1 MEPYTTTHLVFF
13 SPTHTS
19 AKIAR
24 AVGEGIGMGRRIETD
39 LTLDEGTSPILIND
53 ALTVIAVP
61 VYGGRVAPIALQRL
75 KRLKGHNAPVIL
87 LTIYGN
93 RDYEDALVEL
103 RDTAVELGF
112 TPLSAGAFI
121 GEHSYSRPNMP
132 VAAGRPD
139 ADDLQKAE
147 QFGRESLKKL
157 QENTFPLPS
166 FFIKGNIP
174 YKPLPAG
181 NNATPVCNDLC
192 YACGNCIEVCPTH
205 AIYLSADGSQIETIA
220 KRCIRCC
227 ACVKECPTGA
237 RIFDSP
243 FTAILHEKFSAR
255 REPETFINRS

>member
-243 FTAILHEKFSAR
+243 FTAILHEKSSAR
-255 REPETFINRS
+255 REPETFL

>member
-147 QFGRESLKKL
+147 QFGRESLKNCRKVHSLCRHSLSKGIFPTNLFL
-157 QENTFPLPS
+157 QATMPHLYAMTSAMPAETASKSALP
-166 FFIKGNIP
+166 
-174 YKPLPAG
+174 
-181 NNATPVCNDLC
+181 T
-192 YACGNCIEVCPTH
+192 
-205 AIYLSADGSQIETIA
+205 
-220 KRCIRCC
+220 
-227 ACVKECPTGA
+227 
-237 RIFDSP
+237 P
-243 FTAILHEKFSAR
+243 FT
-255 REPETFINRS
+255 

>member
-19 AKIAR
+19 ARIAR
-24 AVGEGIGMGRRIETD
+24 SVGEGIGMGRRIETD
-39 LTLDEGTSPILIND
+39 LTLDEETSPILIND

-103 RDTAVELGF
+103 RDTAVEQGF

-147 QFGRESLKKL
+147 QFGRESLRKL
-157 QENTFPLPS
+157 QESTFPLPS
-166 FFIKGNIP
+166 FFIKGNVP

-205 AIYLSADGSQIETIA
+205 AIHLSADGSQIETIA
-220 KRCIRCC
+220 ERCIRCC

-255 REPETFINRS
+255 REPETFL

>member
-1 MEPYTTTHLVFF
+1 
-13 SPTHTS
+13 
-19 AKIAR
+19 
-24 AVGEGIGMGRRIETD
+24 MGRRIETN

-166 FFIKGNIP
+166 FFIKE
-174 YKPLPAG
+174 YSLQTSSCS

-192 YACGNCIEVCPTH
+192 YACGNCIE
-205 AIYLSADGSQIETIA
+205 SAYP
-220 KRCIRCC
+220 RH
-227 ACVKECPTGA
+227 
-237 RIFDSP
+237 SP
-243 FTAILHEKFSAR
+243 ER
-255 REPETFINRS
+255 RRKSD

>member
-121 GEHSYSRPNMP
+121 GEHSYSRPNML

-157 QENTFPLPS
+157 QESTFPLPS

-220 KRCIRCC
+220 ERCIRCC

-255 REPETFINRS
+255 REPETFL

>member
-19 AKIAR
+19 ARIAR

-39 LTLDEGTSPILIND
+39 LTLDEETSPILIND

-139 ADDLQKAE
+139 ADDLQK
-147 QFGRESLKKL
+147 QFGRESLRKL
-157 QENTFPLPS
+157 QESTFPLPS
-166 FFIKGNIP
+166 FFIKGNVP

-205 AIYLSADGSQIETIA
+205 AIHLSADGSQIETIA
-220 KRCIRCC
+220 ERCIRCC

-243 FTAILHEKFSAR
+243 FTAILHEKFSVR
-255 REPETFINRS
+255 REPETFL

>member
-112 TPLSAGAFI
+112 TPLSAG
-121 GEHSYSRPNMP
+121 PNMP

-139 ADDLQKAE
+139 ANDLQKAE

-157 QENTFPLPS
+157 QESTFPLPS

-205 AIYLSADGSQIETIA
+205 AIHLSADGSQIETIA
-220 KRCIRCC
+220 ERCIRCC

-255 REPETFINRS
+255 REPETFL

>member
-39 LTLDEGTSPILIND
+39 LTLDEETSPILIND

-147 QFGRESLKKL
+147 QFGRESLRKL
-157 QENTFPLPS
+157 QESTFPLPS
-166 FFIKGNIP
+166 FFIKGNVP

-205 AIYLSADGSQIETIA
+205 AIHLSADGSQIETIA
-220 KRCIRCC
+220 ERCIRCC
-227 ACVKECPTGA
+227 ACVKGCPQKA
-237 RIFDSP
+237 RTFDTP
-243 FTAILHEKFSAR
+243 FAALLHDCFQRPKENRIIL
-255 REPETFINRS
+255 

>member
-1 MEPYTTTHLVFF
+1 MKPYTTTHLVFF

-19 AKIAR
+19 AKVAR

-39 LTLDEGTSPILIND
+39 LTLDENTSPILISD

-61 VYGGRVAPIALQRL
+61 VYGGRVAPVALQRL

-87 LTIYGN
+87 LSVYGN

-121 GEHSYSRPNMP
+121 GEHSYSRPDMP

-139 ADDLQKAE
+139 ADDLQKAA

-157 QENTFPLPS
+157 QESTFPLQP
-166 FFIKGNIP
+166 FFIKGNFP

-181 NNATPVCNDLC
+181 NNATPVCNDQC
-192 YACGNCIEVCPTH
+192 FACGNCIEVCPTH
-205 AIYLSADGSQIETIA
+205 AIHLSEDGSRIETIA
-220 KRCIRCC
+220 ERCIRCC
-227 ACVKECPTGA
+227 ACVKECPNGA
-237 RIFDSP
+237 RIFNSP

-255 REPETFINRS
+255 REPETFL